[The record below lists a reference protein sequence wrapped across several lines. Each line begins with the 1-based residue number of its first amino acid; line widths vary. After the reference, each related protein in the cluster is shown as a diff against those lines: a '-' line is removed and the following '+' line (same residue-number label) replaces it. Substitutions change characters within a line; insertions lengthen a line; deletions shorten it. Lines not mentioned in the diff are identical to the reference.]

1 MTLLFSAYL
10 SFHSYSLNLH
20 FPYYAEQS
28 ASVNSVLS
36 LAVLFSLYWYLVPQK
51 CREMTVPLSFLFVLS
66 WDDSSSDSSGI
77 SDTLDTDDLNTSS
90 SLSSYVN
97 TPSVP
102 HRDVDE
108 QVSHWYQSLMVYR
121 IRNICRSSHEKQ
133 LQNIIQFSVIE
144 IVFTKCTLNWFYYF
158 IWLSMSLF

>member
-1 MTLLFSAYL
+1 
-10 SFHSYSLNLH
+10 
-20 FPYYAEQS
+20 
-28 ASVNSVLS
+28 
-36 LAVLFSLYWYLVPQK
+36 
-51 CREMTVPLSFLFVLS
+51 MTVPLSFLFVLS
-66 WDDSSSDSSGI
+66 WDDSSSVSSGI

-133 LQNIIQFSVIE
+133 LQNIIQFSFVE
-144 IVFTKCTLNWFYYF
+144 IIFTKFTLKWFYYLIIVLAHWVKMLATGAQTQTIKPGPNSFYDGWKFRRQCVSMIDKTKREVVF
-158 IWLSMSLF
+158 IF